1 MNPTKPSSRIP
12 DMFISTLIYRPE
24 TRCNPRYSIIWST
37 ERGRDTQRC
46 GLYKAGFWV
55 HCSLAIRGGVRRNS
69 THCGGKLRKI
79 FSYRHISY
87 TLFGYEFSNIV
98 ENSILKKHLS
108 FAKNSKVICLI
119 SANISFQKNTIDK
132 YYNQT

>member
-1 MNPTKPSSRIP
+1 MYPTKLSSRNP

-79 FSYRHISY
+79 FSCRHISMDMSFQI
-87 TLFGYEFSNIV
+87 LLKIV
-98 ENSILKKHLS
+98 VFLKKHLS
-108 FAKNSKVICLI
+108 FAKNSIVICLI
-119 SANISFQKNTIDK
+119 SANISFQKNTINR
-132 YYNQT
+132 YNNQT